1 MDRLQIADIPI
12 EELVGES
19 WEGVLHRLT
28 DDMDPWDIDL
38 SVLTSRYRE
47 YLAALRDMSFEV
59 PGRMVLAC
67 SILLRMKSDD
77 LLAASRPIERDGLVA
92 ELEDAVDE
100 FDTWEPPVE
109 PEDFAL
115 PVLRRP
121 RRQVT
126 LSDLKTALQSAMKV
140 SRRRA
145 ERLIERV
152 EIDEHDP
159 FEIFEIGGTDFA
171 DRLHS
176 LFDKIRNLLTGRR
189 VLSFFRLLDE
199 GDRDERIRRFF
210 EILHL
215 ASEGQIVCSQEE
227 FLGDI
232 LITLES
238 ES

>member
-1 MDRLQIADIPI
+1 MERLQIADIPV

-28 DDMDPWDIDL
+28 DDMNPWDIDL
-38 SVLTSRYRE
+38 AILTSRYRE

-67 SILLRMKSDD
+67 SILLRMKSDE
-77 LLAASRPIERDGLVA
+77 LLASSRPIERDGLVA
-92 ELEDAVDE
+92 ELEEAVEEIDP
-100 FDTWEPPVE
+100 WEPPVE
-109 PEDFAL
+109 PEDFTL

-126 LSDLKTALQSAMKV
+126 LFDLRKALTSAMKV

-145 ERLIERV
+145 ERLIEHV
-152 EIDEHDP
+152 DIEEHDP
-159 FEIFEIGGTDFA
+159 FEIFEIGGTDFS

-189 VLSFFRLLDE
+189 VLSFFRLLDR
-199 GDRDERIRRFF
+199 GDKDERIKRFF
-210 EILHL
+210 EVLHL
-215 ASEGQIVCSQEE
+215 ASEGQISCSQEE